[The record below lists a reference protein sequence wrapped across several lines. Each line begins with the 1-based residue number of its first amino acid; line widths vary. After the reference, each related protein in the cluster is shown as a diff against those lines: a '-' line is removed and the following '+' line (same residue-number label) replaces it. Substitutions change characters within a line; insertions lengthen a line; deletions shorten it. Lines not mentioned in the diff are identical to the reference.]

1 MIGPDCPRTDHQ
13 ELDMRTSI
21 TTSLALALALSACG
35 ASQEPETT
43 TTPATEQP
51 AAEPTPAQ
59 TEPAPTAA
67 SEATPPSESSAPQT
81 KGGEASPGVS
91 PTPQMNDGQI
101 AAFLAAAN
109 KAEIDSSE
117 LVKKSKNA
125 EVKKL
130 AAEMIKDHKA
140 ADKKG
145 TALCAKASITPEA
158 SGDDVQT
165 LQSKAQ
171 AAIDELRGKKGADLD
186 KAYVDAQVK
195 MHQEVIEAVD
205 QKLLPAA
212 QNADLKSFINEI
224 RPKLQAHLDH
234 AKAVQEKLGAA
245 K

>member
-1 MIGPDCPRTDHQ
+1 
-13 ELDMRTSI
+13 MRTSM
-21 TTSLALALALSACG
+21 TSSFALLFALSACG
-35 ASQEPETT
+35 ASQEPDTT

-59 TEPAPTAA
+59 TEPAPTP
-67 SEATPPSESSAPQT
+67 EATPPTTSGSEPQST
-81 KGGEASPGVS
+81 GNEPAPGVS
-91 PTPQMNDGQI
+91 ATPQLNDNQI
-101 AAFLAAAN
+101 AAFLGAAN
-109 KAEIDSSE
+109 QAEIQSSE

-145 TALCAKASITPEA
+145 TALFAKAGIKPE
-158 SGDDVQT
+158 SSSDDVKT
-165 LQSKAQ
+165 LESKAQ
-171 AAIDELRGKKGADLD
+171 AAIEQLKGLKGAELD
-186 KAYVDAQVK
+186 KAYVDAQVT
-195 MHQEVIEAVD
+195 MHQEVIDAVD

>member
-1 MIGPDCPRTDHQ
+1 
-13 ELDMRTSI
+13 MRTSF
-21 TTSLALALALSACG
+21 TTSLALALALTACG

-67 SEATPPSESSAPQT
+67 PEATPPASESTAPQAS
-81 KGGEASPGVS
+81 GGEASPGVS
-91 PTPQMNDGQI
+91 PTPQMSDGQI
-101 AAFLAAAN
+101 AAFLSAAN

-171 AAIDELRGKKGADLD
+171 AAMDELRRKKGADLD

-195 MHQEVIEAVD
+195 MHQEVIDAVD

-212 QNADLKSFINEI
+212 QNADLKGFINEI